1 MVVGY
6 KKLEVYQ
13 RSFRLA
19 IRLHKVTQSF
29 PAFEKLELGSQIR
42 RAAVSVA
49 LNIAEGYGRK
59 DSQREFQHFLR
70 NALGSCNEVC
80 VLLDIV
86 KSLEY
91 IQEAAYKEVFEE
103 YDILGKQIYRL
114 REKNIV

>member
-1 MVVGY
+1 
-6 KKLEVYQ
+6 
-13 RSFRLA
+13 
-19 IRLHKVTQSF
+19 VTQSF

-59 DSQREFQHFLR
+59 DSLREFQHFLR

-80 VLLDIV
+80 VLLGIV

-91 IQEAAYKEVFEE
+91 IQEAAYKEVSEE

>member
-1 MVVGY
+1 MVTGY
-6 KKLEVYQ
+6 SNLEVYK
-13 RSFRLA
+13 RAFALT
-19 IRLHKVTQSF
+19 IKTHKITLSF
-29 PAFEKLELGSQIR
+29 PTFEKLELGSQLR

-59 DSQREFQHFLR
+59 DSQGEFQHFLR

-86 KSLEY
+86 KTLKYIDESL
-91 IQEAAYKEVFEE
+91 YKEVYKE

-114 REKNIV
+114 REKNII